1 MTLMVILAPLQ
12 WRFSMKDNKMPELKP
27 FDMVELFFDEDF
39 RYVINNDGGP
49 SEDEGV
55 YRLNEDDDIELE
67 SVTRVW
73 RQNQK
78 GNYILI
84 WEKTP
89 CPESKVE
96 LYLKDGKYQTDEEML
111 EDNGYEDVV
120 IYKNPNY
127 DGALIGVTDNN
138 IAVYDFDKM
147 VESLMREDGLDEI
160 EAIEWIEY
168 NTMRAN
174 PYFENAPIIMY
185 PVNYL

>member
-1 MTLMVILAPLQ
+1 ME
-12 WRFSMKDNKMPELKP
+12 DNKMPELKP

-39 RYVINNDGGP
+39 RYVAGDEAGP
-49 SEDEGV
+49 SSDDGI
-55 YRLNEDDDIELE
+55 YNINEDQSIELE
-67 SVTRVW
+67 YVTRIW
-73 RQNQK
+73 RQNER

-84 WEKTP
+84 WERTP
-89 CPESKVE
+89 YPESKVE
-96 LYLKDGKYQTDEEML
+96 LYLKNGKYQTDEEML

-127 DGALIGVTDNN
+127 DGALIGVTDSN

-147 VESLMREDGLDEI
+147 VEYLMREEGWDEI

-174 PYFENAPIIMY
+174 SYYDNAPIIMY
-185 PVNYL
+185 PINKEV